1 MTYLPRLEC
10 LVPLVGEEEV
20 RLSLRLVRD
29 PWFADE
35 SGATPRLRHG
45 DRRSGSMTP
54 HREMSFNPDLLIFT
68 VPFPVR
74 AAPEAAPV
82 LNCAHSVSL
91 FDRHFLYRSHAAPRP
106 RPNSEHYVAS
116 IRTNQYDRK
125 YGSGKVVHKH
135 VKYPHF
141 SWQHS

>member
-1 MTYLPRLEC
+1 MNTID
-10 LVPLVGEEEV
+10 
-20 RLSLRLVRD
+20 LSSRIEPVTSLYSNDLFTQTRMFSSTCWRGRGKTFSSTSAQRLVRD

-35 SGATPRLRHG
+35 SGAAPRLRHG

-74 AAPEAAPV
+74 AAPEAAPA

-106 RPNSEHYVAS
+106 RPNSEHYVD
-116 IRTNQYDRK
+116 TNQP
-125 YGSGKVVHKH
+125 V
-135 VKYPHF
+135 
-141 SWQHS
+141 